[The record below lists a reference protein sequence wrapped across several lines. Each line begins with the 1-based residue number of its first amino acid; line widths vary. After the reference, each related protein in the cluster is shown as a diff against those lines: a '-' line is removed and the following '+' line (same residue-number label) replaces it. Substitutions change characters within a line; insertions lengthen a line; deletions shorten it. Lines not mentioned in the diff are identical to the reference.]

1 MSERVSERERGGER
15 TSFCLLHNEIL
26 VYGLNGRRHAYTERW
41 KKLSFS
47 MLTQKNKGKNMNFYF
62 HCPIM
67 IFHDLMD
74 LAINCAHSHSPT
86 SCFWQFLKEI
96 NAWKKRKKSKK
107 KTKIVFQQER
117 WKDGYANL
125 QCQKRKL
132 IGCLCFKNIDT
143 NHEYS

>member
-1 MSERVSERERGGER
+1 MVLMDGG
-15 TSFCLLHNEIL
+15 THT
-26 VYGLNGRRHAYTERW
+26 LNAE

-74 LAINCAHSHSPT
+74 LAINCIYSHSPLFA
-86 SCFWQFLKEI
+86 SDSSL
-96 NAWKKRKKSKK
+96 KKSKLERKERKVKK

-117 WKDGYANL
+117 
-125 QCQKRKL
+125 
-132 IGCLCFKNIDT
+132 
-143 NHEYS
+143 